1 MGSTAHGRELTGL
14 ALSKGLRKC
23 ESYGMT
29 PSFRGFFAF
38 AILTLANLWAAQP
51 LETVDMVFRN
61 WTTRDGLP
69 QNRIRAITGTRDG
82 FVWLGTD
89 DGAVR
94 FDGTSFKTIGLR
106 ERLLAPIVLDL
117 HESADGSL
125 WIATLGGGLSV
136 LRNGRI
142 ERTYTTADGLPSNW
156 VSGISADVE
165 DRVIAWTRNG
175 AARFANGGFQSL
187 EETPQK
193 PLPPGSIHRDA
204 AGTLWGLH
212 KGRPVYHWEEDH
224 WQADPSGPKS
234 TSSLTADSRGRIWA
248 CGDGQ
253 LWHREGSQW
262 HSYPLPEYFGQG
274 DTSITIA
281 SDGTVWIVFRQSG
294 ICGYRNGGFIVPR
307 LIPEPVRDLAESITA
322 TADGQIWITSANGLF
337 RMAPQKM
344 RVSEIN
350 HPESRRTANILGGL
364 IESAPDEFIVATQG
378 SGYFRLKDGVAE
390 RISDDPNL
398 NAGVTANVILKSRDG
413 NIWLGGRT
421 DLYELKPDLS
431 VGRRLLPKQNIWAL
445 HETGDGEIWA
455 GTAWG
460 QLFRIKD
467 EVIET
472 VDFGGAR
479 EPVKAI
485 VGGADGVLWVGTRGN
500 GLFRLK
506 GGQWKR
512 FGRESG
518 LPSDVIRT
526 LYLDPVG
533 RLWVGS
539 DGGGLAL
546 YQNERFV
553 AATTQGGLP
562 SDTVSQIFQDDDGR
576 LWVGTHQGLAV
587 LDKEDLA
594 RFKQGRPTD
603 LHPLLINQSD
613 GLPTDEFTIVP
624 PVKTSDG
631 SIAFATID
639 GFGRLM
645 PGDFHQDN
653 ARPPVYLESVASNG
667 TSLDATAGRISLPAG
682 TERLEF
688 EFSGLFFADPE
699 RLQFRNRL
707 IGIEPEWAYVGNLR
721 TAEYRNLG
729 PGTYQFEV
737 ESSNGNGL
745 WSTQPATVEVII
757 APYFWQT
764 LWFQIAIGLLAISC
778 VVLIVRQRERR
789 RTRVKIEDL
798 KRRRAVDAERERIA
812 RDLHDDVGAS
822 LTQMALQSQLA
833 DRNLKQQPER
843 ASSYLKEIFK
853 TARQMTRSLD
863 EIVWAVNP
871 GNDVLDNFVSFL
883 ASFVQDFTEGAG
895 LRSRFDLPNTV
906 PPLAIPSTARHHL
919 YLATK
924 ETLHNVVKHADATEV
939 TMRVTLEDGTCAIV
953 LSDNGSG
960 CDAPADDPGADG
972 LINLKTRLE
981 QLGGTCTR
989 HSRPGEGTSIE
1000 MRFQLDWKHG

>member
-1 MGSTAHGRELTGL
+1 MPRRFKTFLIVSML
-14 ALSKGLRKC
+14 ALASGC
-23 ESYGMT
+23 
-29 PSFRGFFAF
+29 
-38 AILTLANLWAAQP
+38 AAQP
-51 LETVDMVFRN
+51 LETVETVFRN

-106 ERLLAPIVLDL
+106 EGLLAPIVLDL

-156 VSGISADVE
+156 VSEISADVE
-165 DRVIAWTRNG
+165 DRVVAWTRNG
-175 AARFANGGFQSL
+175 AARFENGGFQAIKES
-187 EETPQK
+187 PQT
-193 PLPPGSIHRDA
+193 PLPPGSIHQDA
-204 AGTLWGLH
+204 AGGRWGLR
-212 KGRPVYHWEEDH
+212 KGQPLCHWEEDH
-224 WQADPSGPKS
+224 WQLDPSGPKAA
-234 TSSLTADSRGRIWA
+234 SSLTADSNGRIWA

-253 LWHREGSQW
+253 LWNREGGRW
-262 HSYPLPEYFGQG
+262 HSYPLPESFGRG
-274 DTSITIA
+274 DTSLAIA
-281 SDGTVWIVFRQSG
+281 GDGTVWIVFRQSG
-294 ICGYRNGGFIVPR
+294 ICGYRNGGFIVPK
-307 LIPEPVRDLAESITA
+307 LTPEPVRDLAESITT

-344 RVSEIN
+344 QVSEIN

-364 IESAPDEFIVATQG
+364 IESAPGEFIVATQG
-378 SGYFRLKDGVAE
+378 SGYFRLKDGVAG

-398 NAGVTANVILKSRDG
+398 NAGVTANVILKSRAG

-421 DLYELKPDLS
+421 DLYEMQADLS
-431 VGRRLLPKQNIWAL
+431 FGRRLLPGQNIWAL
-445 HETGDGEIWA
+445 HETPNGELWA

-467 EVIET
+467 AVIEP

-485 VGGADGVLWVGTRGN
+485 AGDADDGLWVGTRGN
-500 GLFRLK
+500 GLFRRK
-506 GGQWKR
+506 NGQWKR

-518 LPSDVIRT
+518 LASEVIRV
-526 LYLDPVG
+526 LYLDPLG

-546 YQNERFV
+546 YQGERFI
-553 AATTQGGLP
+553 AATTHEGLP
-562 SDTVSQIFQDDDGR
+562 SDTVSQILLDEDGR

-594 RFKQGRPTD
+594 RFEQGSPTH

-624 PVKTSDG
+624 PIKTSDG
-631 SIAFATID
+631 SLAFATIS
-639 GFGRLM
+639 GFVRLVA
-645 PGDFHQDN
+645 GDFHQDT
-653 ARPPVYLESVASNG
+653 ARPPVYLETVASNG
-667 TSLDATAGRISLPAG
+667 NSLDATVEPISLPAG

-688 EFSGLFFADPE
+688 KYSGLFFADPE

-707 IGIEPEWAYVGNLR
+707 IGIEPEWAYVGNRR

-729 PGTYQFEV
+729 PGNYQFEV
-737 ESSNGNGL
+737 EASTGNGL
-745 WSTQPATVEVII
+745 WSSEPSSVKVTI

-764 LWFQIAIGLLAISC
+764 LWFQIAIGLLAIGG
-778 VVLIVRQRERR
+778 VAMIVRQRERR
-789 RTRVKIEDL
+789 RARVKIEDL

-833 DRNLKQQPER
+833 DRNLTQQPER

-883 ASFVQDFTEGAG
+883 ASFVQDFTDGAG
-895 LRSRFDLPNTV
+895 LRSRFDLPDTV

-924 ETLHNVVKHADATEV
+924 ETLHNVVKHAGASEV
-939 TMRVTLEDGTCAIV
+939 TMRVTLTDDTCAIV
-953 LSDNGSG
+953 LKDNGSG
-960 CDAPADDPGADG
+960 SDAPAGDPGADG

-989 HSRPGEGTSIE
+989 HSTPGEGTSIE
-1000 MRFQLDWKHG
+1000 MRFPLDWKHG

>member
-1 MGSTAHGRELTGL
+1 MGRTANG
-14 ALSKGLRKC
+14 SPPDWPCQKD
-23 ESYGMT
+23 
-29 PSFRGFFAF
+29 FRSAMVTSMPPRFKTFL
-38 AILTLANLWAAQP
+38 IVSMLTLGSLCVAQP

-106 ERLLAPIVLDL
+106 EGLLAPIVLDL

-156 VSGISADVE
+156 VSEISADVE

-175 AARFANGGFQSL
+175 AARFKDGAFHALSA
-187 EETPQK
+187 TPEK
-193 PLPPGSIHRDA
+193 PLPPSSIHRDT
-204 AGTLWGLH
+204 AGALWGLY
-212 KGRPVYHWEEDH
+212 KSRPVYHWADDR

-234 TSSLTADSRGRIWA
+234 ASSLTADSRGRIWA

-253 LWHREGSQW
+253 LWNREGGQW
-262 HSYPLPEYFGQG
+262 SSYPLPENFGSG
-274 DTSITIA
+274 DASIAIA
-281 SDGTVWIVFRQSG
+281 GDGTVWVVFRQSG
-294 ICGYRNGGFIVPR
+294 ICGYQNGKFIVPK
-307 LIPEPVRDLAESITA
+307 LTPEPVRDLAESITT

-337 RMAPQKM
+337 RMSPQKM

-378 SGYFRLKDGVAE
+378 SGYFRLKEGVAE
-390 RISDDPNL
+390 RIGDDPNL
-398 NAGVTANVILKSRDG
+398 HEGVTANVILKSRDG
-413 NIWLGGRT
+413 RIWLGGRT
-421 DLYELKPDLS
+421 DLYQLKPDLS

-445 HETGDGEIWA
+445 HETEDGEMWA

-460 QLFRIKD
+460 QLFWIKD
-467 EVIET
+467 EVIKA

-485 VGGADGVLWVGTRGN
+485 VGDADGVLWVGTRGN
-500 GLFRLK
+500 GLFRRK
-506 GGQWKR
+506 NGEWKR
-512 FGRESG
+512 FGRENG
-518 LPSDVIRT
+518 LASEVIRV
-526 LYLDPVG
+526 LYLDPAG
-533 RLWVGS
+533 RLWAGS

-546 YQNERFV
+546 YQDERFV
-553 AATTQGGLP
+553 AATTYEGLP
-562 SDTVSQIFQDDDGR
+562 SDTVSQILLDDDGR

-594 RFKQGRPTD
+594 HFEQGTPTD
-603 LHPLLINQSD
+603 LHPLLINKSD

-631 SIAFATID
+631 SIAFATIS
-639 GFGRLM
+639 GFVRLK
-645 PGDFHQDN
+645 PGDFRQDD
-653 ARPPVYLESVASNG
+653 ARPLVYLETIASNG
-667 TSLDATAGRISLPAG
+667 TTLDATAGPISLLPG

-688 EFSGLFFADPE
+688 KYSGLFFPDPE

-707 IGIEPEWAYVGNLR
+707 IGIEPEWAYVGNRR

-729 PGTYQFEV
+729 PGKYQFKV
-737 ESSNGNGL
+737 EASTGNGL
-745 WSTQPATVEVII
+745 WSPEPATVQVVI

-764 LWFQIAIGLLAISC
+764 LWFQIIMGILAIGC
-778 VVLIVRQRERR
+778 VAMIVRQRERR
-789 RTRVKIEDL
+789 RARVKIENL

-822 LTQMALQSQLA
+822 LTQIALQSQLA
-833 DRNLKQQPER
+833 DRNLTQQPER

-883 ASFVQDFTEGAG
+883 ESFVQDFTEGAG
-895 LRSRFDLPNTV
+895 LRSRFDLPDRV
-906 PPLAIPSTARHHL
+906 PPLAIPSTARHNL

-924 ETLHNVVKHADATEV
+924 ETLHNVVKHAGATEV
-939 TMRVTLEDGTCAIV
+939 TMRVTLDDATCAIV

-960 CDAPADDPGADG
+960 RDAPADDPGADG

-989 HSRPGEGTSIE
+989 HSTPGEGTSIE
-1000 MRFQLDWKHG
+1000 MRFPLDWKHG

>member
-1 MGSTAHGRELTGL
+1 M
-14 ALSKGLRKC
+14 
-23 ESYGMT
+23 
-29 PSFRGFFAF
+29 
-38 AILTLANLWAAQP
+38 
-51 LETVDMVFRN
+51 
-61 WTTRDGLP
+61 
-69 QNRIRAITGTRDG
+69 
-82 FVWLGTD
+82 
-89 DGAVR
+89 
-94 FDGTSFKTIGLR
+94 
-106 ERLLAPIVLDL
+106 
-117 HESADGSL
+117 HESTDGSL
-125 WIATLGGGLSV
+125 WIATLGGGISV

-156 VSGISADVE
+156 VSGISADAE
-165 DRVIAWTRNG
+165 DHVIAWTRNG
-175 AARFANGGFQSL
+175 TARFENDGFQAI
-187 EETPQK
+187 EETPQTL
-193 PLPPGSIHRDA
+193 LPHGPIHRDA
-204 AGTLWGLH
+204 DGVLWGLR
-212 KGRPVYHWEEDH
+212 KGQALCHWKNDQ
-224 WQADPSGPKS
+224 WQLDPSGPKMAR
-234 TSSLTADSRGRIWA
+234 SLTADSHGQLWA

-253 LWHREGSQW
+253 LWNREGGQW
-262 HSYPLPEYFGQG
+262 QSHPLPEVFGES
-274 DTSITIA
+274 DNSIVIA
-281 SDGTVWIVFRQSG
+281 GDGTVWIVFRQTG
-294 ICGYRNGGFIVPR
+294 ICGYRNGGFIVPK
-307 LIPEPVRDLAESITA
+307 LTPESVRDLAESITT

-350 HPESRRTANILGGL
+350 NPETRRTANILGGL

-378 SGYFRLKDGVAE
+378 SGYFRVKDEEVK

-398 NAGVTANVILKSRDG
+398 NAGVTANVILKSRNG

-421 DLYELKPDLS
+421 DLYEMKTDLS
-431 VGRRLLPKQNIWAL
+431 FVRRVLPKQNIWAL
-445 HETGDGEIWA
+445 HETQNGEMWA
-455 GTAWG
+455 GSAWG
-460 QLFRIKD
+460 LLFRIKD

-485 VGGADGVLWVGTRGN
+485 VGDADGVLWVGTRGN
-500 GLFRLK
+500 GLFRRK
-506 GGQWKR
+506 NAQWKH

-518 LPSDVIRT
+518 LASDVIRV

-533 RLWVGS
+533 RLWAGS

-553 AATTQGGLP
+553 AATTHEGLP
-562 SDTVSQIFQDDDGR
+562 SDTVSQILLDDDGR
-576 LWVGTHQGLAV
+576 LWVGTHKGLAV

-594 RFKQGRPTD
+594 RFEQGRPTN
-603 LHPLLINQSD
+603 LHPLLINKSD

-624 PVKTSDG
+624 PIKTSDG
-631 SIAFATID
+631 SLAFATIS
-639 GFGRLM
+639 GFVRLK

-653 ARPPVYLESVASNG
+653 ARPPVYLENIVSNG
-667 TSLDATAGRISLPAG
+667 SSLAPVAGRISLPAG

-688 EFSGLFFADPE
+688 KFSGLFFADPE

-707 IGIEPEWAYVGNLR
+707 IGIEPDWAYVGNRR

-729 PGTYQFEV
+729 PGTYRFEV
-737 ESSNGNGL
+737 EASNGNGL
-745 WSTQPATVEVII
+745 WSPRPATVNVII

-764 LWFQIAIGLLAISC
+764 LWFQIIMGLLAIGGITM
-778 VVLIVRQRERR
+778 IVRQRERR
-789 RTRVKIEDL
+789 RARVKIEDL

-895 LRSRFDLPNTV
+895 LRSRFDLPDTV
-906 PPLAIPSTARHHL
+906 PPLAIPSTVRHHL

-924 ETLHNVVKHADATEV
+924 ETLHNVVKHAGATEV
-939 TMRVTLEDGTCAIV
+939 TMAVTLENGTCAIV

-960 CDAPADDPGADG
+960 SDAPSEAPGADG

-989 HSRPGEGTSIE
+989 HSTPGEGTSIE
-1000 MRFQLDWKHG
+1000 MRFPLDRTDG